1 MTGYFILVN
10 RKGLSPGESKGVR
23 MIKKDIL
30 CDGMLNVCL
39 KLQTLRDSCSSIFG
53 TQTYP
58 PSLTWFNGAAG
69 ICQEAIVWIE
79 EVVLILSRAEE
90 LQGADHYSDD

>member
-1 MTGYFILVN
+1 MNGYFILVN
-10 RKGLSPGESKGVR
+10 RKGLLSGESKGVR
-23 MIKKDIL
+23 MIKRDIL
-30 CDGMLNVCL
+30 CDGMLSVSL

-58 PSLTWFNGAAG
+58 PSLAWFNGAAG
-69 ICQEAIVWIE
+69 ICQEAIEWIE

-90 LQGADHYSDD
+90 LQEANYCNDD